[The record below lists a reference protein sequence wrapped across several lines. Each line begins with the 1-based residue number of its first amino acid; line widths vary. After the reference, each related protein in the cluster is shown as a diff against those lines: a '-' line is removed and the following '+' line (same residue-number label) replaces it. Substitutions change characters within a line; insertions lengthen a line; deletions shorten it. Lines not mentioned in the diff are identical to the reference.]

1 MAIRYLA
8 FMKECVA
15 VPLLFFLTEVVDKM
29 ELKVTEFDVKKIQCN
44 MLQAFLMF
52 SKQYLYTVFSPRY
65 KLELL
70 IFFF

>member
-29 ELKVTEFDVKKIQCN
+29 ELKVTEFGVKKIS
-44 MLQAFLMF
+44 M
-52 SKQYLYTVFSPRY
+52 
-65 KLELL
+65 
-70 IFFF
+70 